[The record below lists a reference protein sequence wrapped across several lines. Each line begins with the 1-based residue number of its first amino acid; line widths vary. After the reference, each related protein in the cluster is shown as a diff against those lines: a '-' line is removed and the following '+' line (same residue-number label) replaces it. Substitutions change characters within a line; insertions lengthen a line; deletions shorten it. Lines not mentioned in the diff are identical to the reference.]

1 MENALLVLASLHPLL
16 PLTPQHPQPAPAPF
30 ERGLRSL
37 CHSGVSRGKSCAP
50 AGAGAGQRP
59 IPCSPPTAHSPAHGM
74 GGARLHIPDAQQLL
88 LWLTGSAQTPSS
100 WGSPNTGECL
110 WKGTSGQN
118 PAPPPWGQA
127 AQTDNS
133 LTSGLK
139 TSPGE
144 PGKAEPREV

>member
-1 MENALLVLASLHPLL
+1 MENAQLVLASLHPLL

-37 CHSGVSRGKSCAP
+37 SAQVAAEGRAVPQLGQELAKDPSP
-50 AGAGAGQRP
+50 ALLP
-59 IPCSPPTAHSPAHGM
+59 LPTALHTGM

-100 WGSPNTGECL
+100 CGNPNTGECL

-118 PAPPPWGQA
+118 SAPPPWGQA

-139 TSPGE
+139 ASPGAS
-144 PGKAEPREV
+144 GKAEPREV